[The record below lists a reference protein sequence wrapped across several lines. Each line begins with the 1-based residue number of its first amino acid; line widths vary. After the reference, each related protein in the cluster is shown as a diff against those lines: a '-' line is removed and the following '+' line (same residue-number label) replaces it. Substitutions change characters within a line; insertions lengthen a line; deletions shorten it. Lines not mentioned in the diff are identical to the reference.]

1 MASFLPYLF
10 VGDACLKTET
20 DFLDTVTHLSIPKK
34 EVVVSQLGFVMTPS
48 SCASRLPHW
57 NMLGS
62 SSLSS
67 VISTARGLSL
77 DIRPAN
83 VMVSLDGTRVY
94 LTDFGFATKV
104 GEMKK
109 YEGACQLLPIE
120 FWFSNTI
127 VLTTTL
133 GSPSLM
139 NLSQLSRYP
148 SSNYF
153 LFDPFQHLYLS

>member
-1 MASFLPYLF
+1 M
-10 VGDACLKTET
+10 
-20 DFLDTVTHLSIPKK
+20 
-34 EVVVSQLGFVMTPS
+34 SQLGFVMTPS

-104 GEMKK
+104 GEMKT
-109 YEGACQLLPIE
+109 YEGALSTAFNRIL
-120 FWFSNTI
+120 
-127 VLTTTL
+127 VLKHD
-133 GSPSLM
+133 SPDDNIGVTVADELESVVKV
-139 NLSQLSRYP
+139 
-148 SSNYF
+148 
-153 LFDPFQHLYLS
+153 PFI